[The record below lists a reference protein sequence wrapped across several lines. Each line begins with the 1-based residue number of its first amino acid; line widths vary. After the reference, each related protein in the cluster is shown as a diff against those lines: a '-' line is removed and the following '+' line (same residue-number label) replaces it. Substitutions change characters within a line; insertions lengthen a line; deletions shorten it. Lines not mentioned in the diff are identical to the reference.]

1 MIAFNQPTLLPNSLN
16 FADSLGM
23 TKKFSGDGSFSK
35 KCHLWFEEKLGSKV
49 LLTTSCTH
57 ALEMM
62 AILLKIG
69 PGDEVIVPSYTFV
82 STANAFA
89 LRGAKIVFVDIRAD
103 TMNIDE
109 TLLEA
114 AITSKTKAIVVVHYA
129 GVSCEMDQILK
140 IGQKHNIFILEDAA
154 QGMMGLYK
162 NKWLGTL
169 GALGTYSFHE
179 TKNYHCG
186 EGGLLIIND
195 PDMIKTAEIIREKG
209 TDRSSFLRG
218 EIDKYTW
225 QMIGSSYLP
234 SEINAAFLWPQLHDA
249 HHINHARLA
258 NWQQYF
264 TLLSPLANKGFLELP
279 VVPEGCTHNAH
290 MFYLKT
296 LTLEKR
302 TALIEYLK
310 QKGVMAVFH
319 YVPLH
324 SAKAGQC
331 FARLHGTD
339 KYTTQESERL
349 VRLPIWYGI
358 SENEIQYI
366 INTIIEFYQL

>member
-290 MFYLKT
+290 MFYIKVKNLA
-296 LTLEKR
+296 ER
-302 TALIEYLK
+302 SELIFYLK
-310 QKGVMAVFH
+310 DRNIQAASH

-324 SAKAGQC
+324 NAPAAKLFSRTHLAC
-331 FARLHGTD
+331 KVTE
-339 KYTTQESERL
+339 KESERL
-349 VRLPIWYGI
+349 LRLPMHYHLTADDIVSI
-358 SENEIQYI
+358 SSA
-366 INTIIEFYQL
+366 IESFYSA